1 MKNYLPNTSSPVLE
15 NAHRRKNSYSRLS
28 NKDSIQVTVSDLT
41 RAYKGNIKKLMR
53 ALIISG
59 YGINCEDETLHA
71 FTKTGFKGSIVHIN
85 DLIDNPE
92 TLNQFQIVAF
102 PGGFSYGD
110 DTGSGNAMANKI
122 KNNLFDHLSEFLLKD
137 IFFK

>member
-1 MKNYLPNTSSPVLE
+1 MALTVRMKRCML
-15 NAHRRKNSYSRLS
+15 
-28 NKDSIQVTVSDLT
+28 
-41 RAYKGNIKKLMR
+41 
-53 ALIISG
+53 
-59 YGINCEDETLHA
+59 

-110 DTGSGNAMANKI
+110 DTGSGNAMANK
-122 KNNLFDHLSEFLLKD
+122 LK
-137 IFFK
+137 